1 MTLLMVLPKPT
12 RRERRRTRPANMP
25 PMPKMTELKS
35 SEERKRPTK
44 AAVPTLLRM
53 AHHDRG
59 TPPRRKACHG
69 GRWGIG

>member
-12 RRERRRTRPANMP
+12 RRERRRMMPAKVP
-25 PMPKMTELKS
+25 PMPKRTESKS
-35 SEERKRPTK
+35 SAERKKPTK
-44 AAVPTLLRM
+44 ATVPMQLRM